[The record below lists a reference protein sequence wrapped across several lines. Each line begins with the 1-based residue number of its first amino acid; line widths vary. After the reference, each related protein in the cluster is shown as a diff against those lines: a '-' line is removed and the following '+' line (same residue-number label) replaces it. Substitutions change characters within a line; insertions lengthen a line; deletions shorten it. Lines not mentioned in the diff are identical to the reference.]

1 MLVNNR
7 KQMFF
12 LPEISVYLV
21 FKNIVDVT
29 SSFQPGFKT
38 GRSFT
43 SPHHPNKWKSSA
55 HWKKSTF
62 LLRFIREVRSQGK
75 LLSPNL
81 ERLTGEYIYGES
93 QLQSELCENQHWSR
107 ENLNC
112 NSWISGD
119 KSESKTPG
127 GLSHGSHTFV
137 SFTSRS
143 SILWR
148 WEKNLLV
155 LVAGGTGKGTILKYT
170 MIFCSS

>member
-7 KQMFF
+7 KQMFFF

-112 NSWISGD
+112 NSWISGGLVWTNLSQKLQGD
-119 KSESKTPG
+119 SVMGPTLLWVLPPG
-127 GLSHGSHTFV
+127 AQYCEDGRKIS
-137 SFTSRS
+137 
-143 SILWR
+143 
-148 WEKNLLV
+148 
-155 LVAGGTGKGTILKYT
+155 
-170 MIFCSS
+170 